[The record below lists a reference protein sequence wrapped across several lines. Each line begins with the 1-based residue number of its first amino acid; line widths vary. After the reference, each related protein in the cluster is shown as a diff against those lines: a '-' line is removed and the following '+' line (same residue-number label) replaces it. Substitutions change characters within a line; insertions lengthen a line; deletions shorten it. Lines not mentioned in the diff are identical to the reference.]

1 MIGSPLQTETLFR
14 LGPVPISAAVAVTW
28 GIMLMLGLG
37 AWLATRRLSLRPSR
51 TQAVLELLVNTI
63 DSQIRDTMQVA
74 PAPYRALV
82 GTLFLYVLVA
92 NWSGLVPGV
101 EPPTAHL
108 ETDAALAGIVFF
120 ATLVFGLR
128 ARGVRG
134 YLASFAEPGWM
145 MVPLN
150 LVEQITRTFSL
161 MVRLFG
167 NVMSGVF
174 VVGIALSLAGLIV
187 PIPFMALDL
196 LTGAIQAYIFSVLAM
211 VFIGA
216 AVQPPAPS
224 PARTSPSEPPPEP
237 PSPGDPS

>member
-1 MIGSPLQTETLFR
+1 MIGSPLRTDVLFH
-14 LGPVPISAAVAVTW
+14 LGPIPISSAVAVTW
-28 GIMLMLGLG
+28 GIMLVLGLG
-37 AWLATRRLSLRPSR
+37 SWLSTRRLSLQPSR
-51 TQAVLELLVNTI
+51 WQAALELLVETI
-63 DSQIRDTMQVA
+63 DGQIRDTMQVD

-82 GTLFLYVLVA
+82 GGIFLYVLVA

-120 ATLVFGLR
+120 ATIVFGLR

-134 YLASFAEPGWM
+134 YLATFAEPGWL

-216 AVQPPAPS
+216 AVQPS
-224 PARTSPSEPPPEP
+224 STSHTRTQTPEP
-237 PSPGDPS
+237 SNRRDPS

>member
-1 MIGSPLQTETLFR
+1 MIGSPLRTDTLFH
-14 LGPVPISAAVAVTW
+14 LGPVPVSSAVAVTW
-28 GIMLMLGLG
+28 GIMAVLFLG
-37 AWLATRRLSLRPSR
+37 AWLATRHLSPRPSR
-51 TQAVLELLVNTI
+51 TQAVLELLVETI
-63 DSQIRDTMQVA
+63 DTQIHDTMQVD
-74 PAPYRALV
+74 PAPYRSLI
-82 GTLFLYVLVA
+82 GSIFLFVLTA

-120 ATLVFGLR
+120 ATIGFGLR

-134 YLASFAEPGWM
+134 YLATFAEPGWL

-216 AVQPPAPS
+216 AVHPAPS
-224 PARTSPSEPPPEP
+224 SRAPDAPASSDRR
-237 PSPGDPS
+237 DPS

>member
-1 MIGSPLQTETLFR
+1 MIGSPLRTDVLFH
-14 LGPVPISAAVAVTW
+14 LGPVPISSAVAVTW
-28 GIMLMLGLG
+28 GIMLVLVLGS
-37 AWLATRRLSLRPSR
+37 WLSTRRLSLRPSR
-51 TQAVLELLVNTI
+51 WQAALELLVETI
-63 DSQIRDTMQVA
+63 DGQIRDTMQVD

-82 GTLFLYVLVA
+82 GGIFLYVLVA

-120 ATLVFGLR
+120 ATIVFGLR

-134 YLASFAEPGWM
+134 YLATFAEPGWL

-216 AVQPPAPS
+216 AVQPS
-224 PARTSPSEPPPEP
+224 STSHARTQTPEP
-237 PSPGDPS
+237 SNRRDPS